1 MGVFDGYTE
10 GRVNK
15 LGMLDG
21 ASEGLG
27 TTTVALVGCADT
39 LGNFDDGYVEGRSD
53 NEGTLESADGLDEGL
68 GLFLELFD
76 FGDFEGERDG

>member
-10 GRVNK
+10 GRVDK

-27 TTTVALVGCADT
+27 TTTVTLVGCADT